1 MQKLGEFI
9 RRYSHILVFV
19 VLEIIA
25 ILLIAQNSLYQ
36 RSALLRWSN
45 AVAGRWHKGVS
56 GISGYFGLK
65 AENEHLAQENAI
77 LRAQLASSYISYSD
91 SVFEVNDTVYRQR
104 YSYTEAQ
111 VIKNS
116 YNQARNYMM
125 INKGTAQGVHNEM
138 AVISPQGI
146 VGVVV
151 NCTKN
156 FATIMPVLH
165 ANSRNSVKLLRTNST
180 GSLIWEGGDFRY
192 ATVVDIP
199 TTHKL
204 YKNDTIVTSGLANDF
219 PEGIPVGYIEDFESM
234 QGTGFYSIK
243 VRLATDFNNLNHV
256 YVIDNHF
263 KAEQDSL
270 TRMSDMDDENDL
282 RR

>member
-1 MQKLGEFI
+1 MQKLGDFI
-9 RRYSHILVFV
+9 KRYSNVLVFLL
-19 VLEIIA
+19 LEIVA
-25 ILLIAQNSLYQ
+25 TLLIVQDSIYQ
-36 RSALLRWSN
+36 RSAIVRWGN
-45 AVAGRWHKGVS
+45 AVAGRWHSGVS
-56 GISGYFGLK
+56 TITNYFGLK
-65 AENEHLAQENAI
+65 AENDFLAKENAM

-91 SVFEVNDTVYRQR
+91 SVFQVNDTVFKQR

-116 YNQARNYMM
+116 YNQSRNYMM
-125 INKGTAQGVHNEM
+125 INKGSAQGIHTDM

-151 NCTKN
+151 NTTRN
-156 FATIMPVLH
+156 FSTIMPVLH
-165 ANSRNSVKLLRTNST
+165 ANSRNSVKLLRTNSA

-192 ATVVDIP
+192 ATVIDIP

-219 PEGIPVGYIEDFESM
+219 PEGIPVGYIEDFESV
-234 QGTGFYSIK
+234 QGTGFYSIR
-243 VRLATDFNNLNHV
+243 VRLATDFNKLNHV
-256 YVIDNHF
+256 YIVDNHF

-270 TRMSDMDDENDL
+270 MKITEANNE
-282 RR
+282 